1 MVKQISFFGL
11 RFSIKNEFI
20 YPLVIFLAWCGGSW
34 HWLSGKS
41 FIPWDSIDAFFPQV
55 AFVVNALARG
65 ESPTWNPLIFGG
77 IPVLGDPQGMI
88 FTPHVL
94 TGVLSG
100 PAFGLW
106 IFDITTL
113 ACMLAGAL
121 CLYCYARSHGGTCA
135 YAALGAIVFLLG
147 GYGTSRLQHVPQIIS
162 YALLPILLITFR
174 NTVIKPSLLSVFA
187 LSIVGLLLALNPN
200 HIVFLIPFLLGPLM
214 LLEVLQNPKKAST
227 IFGITVSA
235 FLVILLAAPSASA
248 ILETVAHSTRATIS
262 LQNNE
267 PASLPSFSVLSLFI
281 PGLFLRGS
289 GNQGYWGPADL
300 TESYLYIGIIPAF
313 VAFIGLARRE
323 SPSTILILSWVMGIV
338 AFLYAMGTYGL
349 LFPWLFDNIP
359 GFSFFRR
366 PSDGAYYL
374 TLYFSLAV
382 ALVGSPGGGRLR
394 SLPER
399 FLMPAVILIM
409 LLFCFIELIN
419 YTTQLGKVDSL
430 ISAAA
435 QYAMRFIIVAIVII
449 IIWIFLPNNQRKT
462 GLLIAA
468 FLLTTIDLASTGR
481 GTKFAGQYKD
491 FGFASMYRILN
502 SWRDNSSVDA
512 ISMRALSAIH
522 SGMGRVEIIGTDN
535 APMALG
541 IPMTQGYNPMKLR
554 RYEEVFGAQLL
565 SREPKK
571 FSSLAPSITSE
582 AYRWLGLRFLLIHG
596 EILDNPKKFGA
607 INKSALELRNVL
619 LASGGHEID
628 TEGSYRLI
636 QIYNLYPRGSVVIDG
651 EEETMNPNFQCQI
664 ISETTTSGIYFC
676 DLQASGKL
684 VIGDSFAPG
693 WMACVNGIAVP
704 IKPFI
709 HALRSVSVPAG
720 KSFVEF
726 QYQPVPLFRW
736 LEKCSTYSDLEF
748 SLKSK
753 TNKQ

>member
-1 MVKQISFFGL
+1 MVKQISFL
-11 RFSIKNEFI
+11 SSRFDTKNKFI

-55 AFVVNALARG
+55 AFVINALSRG

-77 IPVLGDPQGMI
+77 IPALGDPQGMI

-100 PAFGLW
+100 SAFGLW
-106 IFDITTL
+106 VFDITTL

-121 CLYCYARSHGGTCA
+121 CLYCYARSHGSACA

-162 YALLPILLITFR
+162 YALLPILLLTFR
-174 NTVIKPSLLSVFA
+174 NNVIKPSFWSVLA

-214 LLEVLQNPKKAST
+214 LLELLQNPRKASA
-227 IFGITVSA
+227 IFGITISVL
-235 FLVILLAAPSASA
+235 LVMLLTAPSVSA

-262 LQNNE
+262 LQNNA

-281 PGLFLRGS
+281 PGLFLRGP
-289 GNQGYWGPADL
+289 GNQGYWGPADI

-323 SPSTILILSWVMGIV
+323 SPSPILLLSWLMGIF
-338 AFLYAMGTYGL
+338 AFLYAMGTHGL
-349 LFPWLFDNIP
+349 IFPWLFDNIP

-382 ALVGSPGGGRLR
+382 ALVSAPGSGRLR

-409 LLFCFIELIN
+409 LLFCFIGLIN
-419 YTTQLGKVDSL
+419 YATQLGKADSL
-430 ISAAA
+430 ISASA
-435 QYAMRFIIVAIVII
+435 QYAMRFIIVATVII
-449 IIWIFLPNNQRKT
+449 IIWIFFPNKQRST
-462 GLLIAA
+462 SFLIAV
-468 FLLTTIDLASTGR
+468 FLLTIIDLATTGR
-481 GTKFAGQYKD
+481 GSKFAGQYKD
-491 FGFASMYRILN
+491 YGFAGMFRVLN
-502 SWRDNSSVDA
+502 SWRNNSSMDA

-522 SGMGRVEIIGTDN
+522 SGKDRVEIIGTDN

-541 IPMTQGYNPMKLR
+541 IPMTQGYNPMKLS
-554 RYEEVFGAQLL
+554 RYQEVFGAQLL

-582 AYRWLGLRFLLIHG
+582 AYRWLGLRFLLIHS

-607 INKSALELRNVL
+607 INKNALELRNAV
-619 LASGGHEID
+619 LASGGREIE

-636 QIYNLYPRGSVVIDG
+636 EIYNLYPRGSVVIDR
-651 EEETMNPNFQCQI
+651 EEETMIPKLQCQI

-726 QYQPVPLFRW
+726 QYQSVPLFRW
-736 LEKCSTYSDLEF
+736 LEKCSKYSDLEF

-753 TNKQ
+753 SNKQ